1 MCSLLQKNLLGG
13 GGGGG
18 GEREC
23 VKVICTRML
32 KEGNE
37 NETF

>member
-1 MCSLLQKNLLGG
+1 MCSLLQEK
-13 GGGGG
+13 
-18 GEREC
+18 EREC
-23 VKVICTRML
+23 ISIKVICTRML